1 MNVHRA
7 ARFAACLA
15 ATLVAVAGSALAFP
29 DKPIQYVVPFA
40 PGGESDLTARLQAE
54 VFAKKYKQQLVVINR
69 PGAGGGL
76 VWGQLNGM
84 PNDGYTVAGIN
95 LPHIVL
101 QPLEG
106 NVQYKTNDM
115 TPVYFF
121 QYTADILVVAE
132 SSPIKTFQDFV
143 KAAKAAPAKV
153 TLAGAGMFS
162 GNHMA
167 LERLNKLAGIKT
179 VYVPYNSTNDLL
191 NPVIG
196 GHVTGAMTY
205 LPVAIQQKG
214 KMRMLAVA
222 SEKRHPALPDAP
234 TFRELGL
241 DWGDGTFRGV
251 AVPKSTAADLQK
263 KVSDMMYELNQDAPM
278 RKKMSDLG
286 YDLVDITL
294 EKMPAFVAERTRVS
308 MDDAKAAGL
317 LK

>member
-1 MNVHRA
+1 MKLH
-7 ARFAACLA
+7 RFAGVVA
-15 ATLVAVAGSALAFP
+15 ASAMLLGLETAGAFP

-40 PGGESDLTARLQAE
+40 PGGESDLTARFQAE

-84 PNDGYTVAGIN
+84 PNDGYTIAGIN

-106 NVQYKTNDM
+106 NVQYKTQDM

-121 QYTADILVVAE
+121 QYTADILIVSE
-132 SSPIKTFQDFV
+132 SSPFKTFQDFV
-143 KAAKAAPAKV
+143 KAAKAAPGKV
-153 TLAGAGMFS
+153 TIAGAGMFS

-167 LERLNKLAGIKT
+167 MERLNKLAGVKT
-179 VYVPYNSTNDLL
+179 TYVPYNSTNDLL
-191 NPVIG
+191 NPTAG
-196 GHVTGAMTY
+196 GHVAGAMTY
-205 LPVAIQQKG
+205 LPVAIQQRG
-214 KMRMLAVA
+214 KLRMLAVA

-241 DWGDGTFRGV
+241 DWVDGTFRGV
-251 AVPKSTAADLQK
+251 AVPKSTPRDLQK
-263 KVSDMMYELNQDAPM
+263 KVSDLMYELNQDAPM
-278 RKKMSDLG
+278 RRKMSDLG
-286 YDLVDITL
+286 YDLVDVTL
-294 EKMPAFVAERTRVS
+294 EKMPAFMAERSRVS
-308 MDDAKAAGL
+308 LDDAKAAGL

>member
-1 MNVHRA
+1 MRFH
-7 ARFAACLA
+7 RFAS
-15 ATLVAVAGSALAFP
+15 VVAGSIMLLGFGTAGAFP
-29 DKPIQYVVPFA
+29 DKPIQYIVPFA

-54 VFAKKYKQQLVVINR
+54 VFAKKYKQQLVVVNK

-84 PNDGYTVAGIN
+84 PNDGYTIAGIN

-106 NVQYKTNDM
+106 NVQYKTADM

-121 QYTADILVVAE
+121 QYTADIVIVGE
-132 SSPIKTFQDFV
+132 SSPFKTLQDLV
-143 KAAKAAPAKV
+143 NAARAQPGKV
-153 TLAGAGMFS
+153 NLAGAGMFS

-179 VYVPYNSTNDLL
+179 TYVPFNSTNDLL

-196 GHVTGAMTY
+196 GHVAGALTY

-214 KMRMLAVA
+214 KLRMLAVA
-222 SEKRHPALPDAP
+222 TEKRHPAFPDVP
-234 TFRELGL
+234 TFKESGF
-241 DWGDGTFRGV
+241 DWVDGTIRGV
-251 AVPKSTAADLQK
+251 AVPKSTPRDVQK
-263 KVSDMMYELNQDAPM
+263 KVSDLMYELNQDAAM
-278 RKKMSDLG
+278 RKKMADLG
-286 YDLVDITL
+286 YDLIDITL
-294 EKMPAFVAERTRVS
+294 EKMPAYMAERTRVS
-308 MDDAKAAGL
+308 MEDARAAGL

>member
-1 MNVHRA
+1 MKAHSLKRT
-7 ARFAACLA
+7 LA
-15 ATLVAVAGSALAFP
+15 TFATLLFCGTAAAYP
-29 DKPIQYVVPFA
+29 EKPIQYVVPFA

-54 VFAKKYKQQLVVINR
+54 VFAAKYKQQMTVINR

-76 VWGQLNGM
+76 VWGQLNAM
-84 PNDGYTVAGIN
+84 PNDGYTIAGIN

-106 NVQYKTNDM
+106 NVQYKTQDM

-121 QYTADILVVAE
+121 QYTADILIVSE
-132 SSPIKTFQDFV
+132 SSPFRTFQDFV
-143 KAAKAAPAKV
+143 KAAKAAPGKV
-153 TLAGAGMFS
+153 SLAGAGMFS

-179 VYVPYNSTNDLL
+179 TYVPYNSTNDLL
-191 NPVIG
+191 NPVMG
-196 GHVTGAMTY
+196 GHVAGAMTY

-214 KMRMLAVA
+214 KIRMLAVA
-222 SEKRHPALPDAP
+222 SSKRHPALADVP
-234 TFRELGL
+234 TFQELGL
-241 DWGDGTFRGV
+241 DWVDGTFRGV
-251 AVPKSTAADLQK
+251 AVPKSTPREVQK
-263 KVSDMMYELNQDAPM
+263 RVSDLMYDINQDAAM

-294 EKMPAFVAERTRVS
+294 DKMPAFMAERTRIS
-308 MDDAKAAGL
+308 MEDARAAGL

>member
-1 MNVHRA
+1 MKAHNLKRT
-7 ARFAACLA
+7 LA
-15 ATLVAVAGSALAFP
+15 TFATLLFCGAAAAYP
-29 DKPIQYVVPFA
+29 EKPIQYVVPFA

-54 VFAKKYKQQLVVINR
+54 VFAAKYKQQMVVVNR

-76 VWGQLNGM
+76 VWGQLNAM

-106 NVQYKTNDM
+106 NVQYKTADM

-121 QYTADILVVAE
+121 QYTADILIVSE

-143 KAAKAAPAKV
+143 KAAKAAPGKV
-153 TLAGAGMFS
+153 NLAGAGMFS

-191 NPVIG
+191 NPVLG
-196 GHVTGAMTY
+196 NHVVGAMTY

-214 KMRMLAVA
+214 KVRMLAVA

-241 DWGDGTFRGV
+241 DWVDGTFRGV
-251 AVPKSTAADLQK
+251 AVPKSTPPGTQK
-263 KVSDMMYELNQDAPM
+263 QVSDLMYDLNQDAAM

-286 YDLVDITL
+286 YDLVDVTL
-294 EKMPAFVAERTRVS
+294 EKMPAFIAERTRVS
-308 MDDAKAAGL
+308 MDDARAAGL

>member
-1 MNVHRA
+1 MKLHRLPGLLAGA
-7 ARFAACLA
+7 AASLVLGTAAA
-15 ATLVAVAGSALAFP
+15 YP

-54 VFAKKYKQQLVVINR
+54 VFAKKYKQQMVVINR

-84 PNDGYTVAGIN
+84 PSDGHTVAGIN

-106 NVQYKTNDM
+106 NVQYKTADM
-115 TPVYFF
+115 NPVYFF
-121 QYTADILVVAE
+121 QYTADIVVVGE
-132 SSPIKTFQDFV
+132 SSPFRTFQDLV
-143 KAAKAAPAKV
+143 KAAKAAPGKV

-167 LERLNKLAGIKT
+167 LERLNKLAGIKAT
-179 VYVPYNSTNDLL
+179 YVPYNSTNDLL
-191 NPVIG
+191 NPVMG
-196 GHVTGAMTY
+196 GHVGGAMTY

-214 KMRMLAVA
+214 KIRMLAVA
-222 SEKRHPALPDAP
+222 SEKRHPALPEVP
-234 TFRELGL
+234 TFKELGL
-241 DWGDGTFRGV
+241 DWVDGTFRGV
-251 AVPKSTAADLQK
+251 AVPKSTPRDLQK
-263 KVSDMMYELNQDAPM
+263 KVSDLMYELNQDEAM

-286 YDLVDITL
+286 YDLVDVTL
-294 EKMPAFVAERTRVS
+294 EKMPAFLAERSKVS
-308 MDDAKAAGL
+308 LEDAKAAGL

>member
-1 MNVHRA
+1 MKAHNLKRTLATAGALLCFGTA
-7 ARFAACLA
+7 A
-15 ATLVAVAGSALAFP
+15 AFP
-29 DKPIQYVVPFA
+29 DKPVQYIVPFA
-40 PGGESDLTARLQAE
+40 PGGESDLTARMQAE
-54 VFAKKYKQQLVVINR
+54 VFAKKYKHQMVVINR

-84 PNDGYTVAGIN
+84 PSDGYTMAGIN

-106 NVQYKTNDM
+106 NVQYKTADM

-121 QYTADILVVAE
+121 QYTADILIVSE

-143 KAAKAAPAKV
+143 NAAKAAPGKV
-153 TLAGAGMFS
+153 NLAGAGMFS

-167 LERLNKLAGIKT
+167 LERLNKLAGVKT
-179 VYVPYNSTNDLL
+179 IYVPYNSTNDLL
-191 NPVIG
+191 NPVLG
-196 GHVTGAMTY
+196 NHVVGAMTY

-222 SEKRHPALPDAP
+222 SEKRHPALPDTP

-241 DWGDGTFRGV
+241 DWVDGTFRGV
-251 AVPKSTAADLQK
+251 AVPKSTPRDMQK
-263 KVSDMMYELNQDAPM
+263 QISDMMYELNQDAPM

-286 YDLVDITL
+286 YDLVDVRL
-294 EKMPAFVAERTRVS
+294 EAMPAFIAERTRVS
-308 MDDAKAAGL
+308 MDDARAAGL

>member
-1 MNVHRA
+1 MKTHSLERT
-7 ARFAACLA
+7 LA
-15 ATLVAVAGSALAFP
+15 TFATLFFCGTVAAYP
-29 DKPIQYVVPFA
+29 EKPIQYVVPFA

-54 VFAKKYKQQLVVINR
+54 VFAAKYKQQMVVINR

-106 NVQYKTNDM
+106 NVQYKTADM

-121 QYTADILVVAE
+121 QYTADILIVSE
-132 SSPIKTFQDFV
+132 SSPIKTFQDFI
-143 KAAKAAPAKV
+143 KAARAAPGKV

-167 LERLNKLAGIKT
+167 LERLNKLAGIKAQ
-179 VYVPYNSTNDLL
+179 YVPYNSTNDLL
-191 NPVIG
+191 NPVLG
-196 GHVTGAMTY
+196 NHVVGAMTY

-214 KMRMLAVA
+214 KVRMLAVA
-222 SEKRHPALPDAP
+222 SEKRHPALPDVP
-234 TFRELGL
+234 TFRELGH
-241 DWGDGTFRGV
+241 DWVDGTFRGV
-251 AVPKSTAADLQK
+251 AVPKSTPRDTQK
-263 KVSDMMYELNQDAPM
+263 QVSDLMYDLNQDAAM

-286 YDLVDITL
+286 YDLVDVTL
-294 EKMPAFVAERTRVS
+294 EKMPAFIVERTRVS
-308 MDDAKAAGL
+308 MDDARSAGL